1 MRAPRPREV
10 RGEAPANYMSP
21 ALLQPVLFGGLFMG
35 VLSALPIISIG
46 NCCCLWIMGGGM
58 VTSYLTQHGQTEP
71 IQLGEGAFGGFL
83 AGVLGAVV
91 YAVVSVPVS
100 LVTAPIQRSLL
111 EGWMNSAAD
120 VPPEAREMLERFSEN
135 SGVLGV
141 LFGFIL
147 MLVVGTVFT
156 TLGGLL
162 GALIFRSFPPV
173 APPAP
178 PLPPPATL

>member
-10 RGEAPANYMSP
+10 RGEAPSNYMSP
-21 ALLQPVLFGGLFMG
+21 ALRQPVLFGGLFMG

-71 IQLGEGAFGGFL
+71 IQFGEGAFGGFL

-147 MLVVGTVFT
+147 MLVVGMVFT

-162 GALIFRSFPPV
+162 GALIFRSSPPV

>member
-1 MRAPRPREV
+1 
-10 RGEAPANYMSP
+10 MSP

-46 NCCCLWIMGGGM
+46 NCCCLWIMGGGV
-58 VTSYLTQHGQTEP
+58 VTSYLTQHAKTDP
-71 IQLGEGAFGGFL
+71 IQLGEGAFGGLL

-91 YAVVSVPVS
+91 YAIVSVPVS
-100 LVTAPIQRSLL
+100 LVTAPIQRGLL

-120 VPPEAREMLERFSEN
+120 VPPEARETLEWFSEN

-147 MLVVGTVFT
+147 MLVVGMVFT

-162 GALIFRSFPPV
+162 GALIFRSSPPV

-178 PLPPPATL
+178 PPPPASTL

>member
-1 MRAPRPREV
+1 
-10 RGEAPANYMSP
+10 MSP

-162 GALIFRSFPPV
+162 GALIFRSSPPV